1 MVLSPPSACA
11 LAIMCSWA
19 LVVRAPLSG
28 LPTIP
33 HKGSVE
39 VFRGETADPLIK
51 NAKIDRMRNATP
63 RPMGILSSA
72 VVFGA
77 FSLLL
82 WMALVVIIPWLHH
95 TFGIPP
101 VIGWYVSGTAFVL
114 LPILLFG
121 VIKAWLELPMR
132 NLGQLSKRLRLNMMN
147 GRDLVWGICGLFG
160 IAFASAIILMLA
172 REVDPVFRAS
182 PEFLRQ
188 PPGWHTWVFVAWIP
202 LFISNILG
210 EELCWR
216 GYVLPRQ
223 EAAWGRKAWLLNGTM
238 WCLFHWGFGWSVML
252 LLLPIA
258 LLLPWIVQRRRN
270 TSAGILIHAIFNAAG
285 FIAAI
290 SGRANL

>member
-1 MVLSPPSACA
+1 
-11 LAIMCSWA
+11 
-19 LVVRAPLSG
+19 
-28 LPTIP
+28 
-33 HKGSVE
+33 
-39 VFRGETADPLIK
+39 
-51 NAKIDRMRNATP
+51 
-63 RPMGILSSA
+63 MGFLSSA

-82 WMALVVIIPWLHH
+82 WMAVAVEIPWLHH
-95 TFGIPP
+95 TFGVPP
-101 VIGWYVSGTAFVL
+101 IIGWYISGTTSVL

-121 VIKAWLELPMR
+121 VMKAWLELPTR
-132 NLGQLSKRLRLNMMN
+132 TLGQLLKRMRVLRMN
-147 GRDLVWGICGLFG
+147 GYDVLWGIGGLFV
-160 IAFASAIILMLA
+160 ISIVSVILLALA
-172 REVDPVFRAS
+172 RAVDPAFRAS

-202 LFISNILG
+202 LFLVNILG

-223 EAAWGRKAWLLNGTM
+223 EAAWGRAAWLLNGTL
-238 WCLFHWGFGWSVML
+238 WCLFHWSFGWSVML

-270 TSAGILIHAIFNAAG
+270 TTEGILIHAIFNAAG
-285 FIAAI
+285 FLAAV